1 MTHSVADAVAFAI
14 TTPAGVILHTGD
26 FKIDYTPLQGEP
38 IDLQRFAEIGR
49 NGVLLLM
56 ADSTNAQRRGYTPS
70 EQTVAATLEGI
81 FCSGKKQNHS
91 CDVRFKRR
99 QNTADHRSRGEI
111 QEKSSDLRPK
121 HGQYRRNRI
130 TAGIFAYP
138 G

>member
-1 MTHSVADAVAFAI
+1 MLGSFRGRSFDDSFRGGRGWLFAI

-38 IDLQRFAEIGR
+38 IDLQRFGEIGR

-81 FCSGKKQNHS
+81 FA
-91 CDVRFKRR
+91 R
-99 QNTADHRSRGEI
+99 QKTES
-111 QEKSSDLRPK
+111 
-121 HGQYRRNRI
+121 
-130 TAGIFAYP
+130 
-138 G
+138 